1 MTSFH
6 KILTVKQDGT
16 TLIVIPKGNGLG
28 FRYNDLH
35 KETSAV
41 RRLLAQPGI
50 ADIVID
56 LGKLNYF
63 GSEFIGALIQLARTT
78 TNDGGRAIICNASDR
93 MRQVLVNMNL
103 HTLWPYFDTRA
114 EALQSLADKPESE

>member
-1 MTSFH
+1 MTDFH
-6 KILTVKQDGT
+6 KILKVKQDGT
-16 TLIVIPKGNGLG
+16 TLIVIPEGNGLG

-41 RRLLAQPGI
+41 RRLLAQPGV
-50 ADIVID
+50 ADLVID

-103 HTLWPYFDTRA
+103 HTLWPYFDTQA
-114 EALQSLADKPESE
+114 EALQSLADEPDSE

>member
-1 MTSFH
+1 MADFH
-6 KILTVKQDGT
+6 RILKVKQSGT
-16 TLIVIPKGNGLG
+16 TLIVIPEGNGLG

-41 RRLLAQPGI
+41 RRMLAQSGV

-78 TNDGGRAIICNASDR
+78 TNSGGRAAICNASDR

-114 EALQSLADKPESE
+114 EALQSLADEPDSP